1 VIALKKGDAVF
12 GNLGVSA
19 LIGLLL
25 GLAAIA
31 FLQPTRAAG
40 ATLVM
45 LVCLVAAISVGGLFR
60 SRRTA
65 RRNRGKRR

>member
-1 VIALKKGDAVF
+1 VF
-12 GNLGVSA
+12 GNLGTSA

-31 FLQPTRAAG
+31 FLQPTRTSG

-45 LVCLVAAISVGGLFR
+45 VVCLVAAISVGSLLR

-65 RRNRGKRR
+65 RRHRGKRR

>member
-1 VIALKKGDAVF
+1 VF
-12 GNLGVSA
+12 GSLGASA

-31 FLQPTRAAG
+31 FLQPTRTAG

-45 LVCLVAAISVGGLFR
+45 LVCLVAAISVGSLFR
-60 SRRTA
+60 SRRTG
-65 RRNRGKRR
+65 RQDRKKRR